1 MSELEAKLESAE
13 QRLADLTAASTTS
26 CTLEHMQPDATLTMS
41 ATHSEQLLA
50 AAVAGEEATRLQEE
64 LEGVQRRLSG
74 LEERAAR
81 VAELEAQMESI
92 TEVHT
97 LYVFCRGQQYAYREF
112 WIGLV
117 VTY

>member
-13 QRLADLTAASTTS
+13 QRLADLMAASETS
-26 CTLEHMQPDATLTMS
+26 SNLESMQQEASITAS

-64 LEGVQRRLSG
+64 LEGLQRRLSG

-81 VAELEAQMESI
+81 VAELEAHLDI
-92 TEVHT
+92 VTEVHT
-97 LYVFCRGQQYAYREF
+97 SYV
-112 WIGLV
+112 
-117 VTY
+117 